1 MERTDLANSI
11 FNDGGDDLAALG
23 HPDAAVD
30 TSKPHFVEERPDP
43 LPEPAVEAE
52 AEAAPAAE
60 QPAAEQPGE
69 EKPPQGYIPASRY
82 KEVREKQKAAEKA
95 AAEALAAAQSMRARL
110 EALERGQQAPQAPQ
124 AVAAPEKPDPEP
136 DKTQN
141 YVEWLEWRD
150 RQNEK
155 RFREVETWRQQ
166 QAQAEQAQSERMQ
179 LAAAI
184 APQIQ
189 QYRAEVTDYDAGLEF
204 ARNRIAQQVVTAG
217 YNPAMAPQAIETFE
231 TQLASFATAWGINPA
246 PLMYAA
252 AKAWG
257 YGAKS
262 EADDDGI
269 EVDTTERPRDDK
281 GRFVPQQPVAPAA
294 PPKPVPKSLGNA
306 AGAATGGKITLSDW
320 NRMSDREQ
328 TAILK
333 RDPTFENRLLR
344 GAA

>member
-1 MERTDLANSI
+1 MSNPI
-11 FNDGGDDLAALG
+11 FDDGGDDLAALG

-30 TSKPHFVEERPDP
+30 TSKPHFAEEKPA
-43 LPEPAVEAE
+43 PEPAVEAE
-52 AEAAPAAE
+52 VEVEAAPVEQPVAE
-60 QPAAEQPGE
+60 QLGE
-69 EKPPQGYIPASRY
+69 EKPPQGYIPASRFR
-82 KEVREKQKAAEKA
+82 EVREKQKAADKA

-166 QAQAEQAQSERMQ
+166 QAQAQQVQSERMQ

-189 QYRAEVTDYDAGLEF
+189 QYRSEAPDYDQALEH
-204 ARNRIAQQVVTAG
+204 ARNRLAQQVVTAG

-257 YGAKS
+257 YGAKPDA
-262 EADDDGI
+262 EDDGI

-281 GRFVPQQPVAPAA
+281 GRFVQAAPPAPAE

-306 AGAATGGKITLSDW
+306 AGAATGGKITLKDW
-320 NRMSDREQ
+320 NAMNDRQ
-328 TAILK
+328 QMAILRK
-333 RDPTFENRLLR
+333 DPTFENRLLR